1 MRVLRPSFDRTLA
14 APKQAIKTQ
23 NGTRI
28 TNGLM
33 KPFLP
38 FVPFCGLQNN
48 PNLPT
53 RAQNLFLKRISKLKL
68 LVRALSRRVEACSY
82 CAMNESRSETRYSSA
97 RIWFGSEVTLVEYV
111 TVTSLLMRLPSVS
124 RAAGVEPAVPP
135 ITGLISKRVSPKSL
149 LVARCAGA
157 LISASVS
164 KLVAAPTSDCP
175 RTEALVSPEESCPV
189 VINETTSACG
199 NAGSERTD
207 ACGCESGPVSDT
219 ITRYPRICDSP

>member
-33 KPFLP
+33 KAFLP
-38 FVPFCGLQNN
+38 FVPFCGLRNN

-82 CAMNESRSETRYSSA
+82 CARNESRSETRYSSA

-111 TVTSLLMRLPSVS
+111 TVTSLLMRRPKVS
-124 RAAGVEPAVPP
+124 RADGVEPVVPP
-135 ITGLISKRVSPKSL
+135 MTGLISKRVRPNSL
-149 LVARCAGA
+149 LFSFCAGA
-157 LISASVS
+157 LMRASVNR
-164 KLVAAPTSDCP
+164 LVAAPTPDCD
-175 RTEALVSPEESCPV
+175 RIDELVSPEESWPV
-189 VINETTSACG
+189 VISETTSACG
-199 NAGSERTD
+199 NAGSERTE
-207 ACGCESGPVSDT
+207 ACGCESGPVRPT
-219 ITRYPRICDSP
+219 ITR

>member
-1 MRVLRPSFDRTLA
+1 MRVLRPSFDRTLE
-14 APKQAIKTQ
+14 APNHAIKTQ
-23 NGTRI
+23 NGAKI
-28 TNGLM
+28 TNGFM
-33 KPFLP
+33 KTFLP
-38 FVPFCGLQNN
+38 LAPFCGLQNN

-82 CAMNESRSETRYSSA
+82 CARNESRSETRYSSA

-111 TVTSLLMRLPSVS
+111 TVTSLLMRRPKVS
-124 RAAGVEPAVPP
+124 RADGVEPVVPP
-135 ITGLISKRVSPKSL
+135 MTGLISKRVRPNSL

-164 KLVAAPTSDCP
+164 KLVAAPTSDCD
-175 RTEALVSPEESCPV
+175 RIDELVSPDESCPV

-199 NAGSERTD
+199 NAGSERTV
-207 ACGCESGPVSDT
+207 ACGCESGPVRPT
-219 ITRYPRICDSP
+219 MTR